1 MKKLFTILTVVILAT
16 TISSAQQIEKGTLL
30 LEGGLDGTAWN
41 SLSTTDLMFGMYLSD
56 GFALTMGSEI
66 GIVENDE
73 LNLKLGARVHFSESQ
88 LIKID
93 LKYDGVTE
101 DITAYIGVANR
112 FYFKDW
118 MSIEPQAGFTYE
130 GEALTFSTGV
140 GFNFHF
146 QKD

>member
-30 LEGGLDGTAWN
+30 LEGGLDGTAWTG
-41 SLSTTDLMFGMYLSD
+41 LATTDLMFGMYLSD
-56 GFALTMGSEI
+56 GFALTMGSAI
-66 GIVENDE
+66 GIVDNDG
-73 LNLKLGARVHFSESQ
+73 LVLKLGARVHFSESQ